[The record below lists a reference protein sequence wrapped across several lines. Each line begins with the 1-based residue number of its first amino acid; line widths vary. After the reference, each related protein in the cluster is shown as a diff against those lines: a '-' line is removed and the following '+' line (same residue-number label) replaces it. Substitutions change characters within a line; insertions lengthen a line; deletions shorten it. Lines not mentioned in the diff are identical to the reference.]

1 MSLFKKL
8 CPPAM
13 IYFVISI
20 VGIILVMFQNIGNV
34 KSYNIGSFSMVVPN
48 TLMVFVLKFVYVIF
62 WTWILNLLCK
72 GGFTVLSWL
81 FVLFPFILL
90 FVVLGLVMI
99 KSK

>member
-1 MSLFKKL
+1 MSFFKKL

-20 VGIILVMFQNIGNV
+20 VGIVLVMLQNIGNT
-34 KSYNIGSFSMVVPN
+34 KSYSIGYFSMAVPN
-48 TLMVFVLKFVYVIF
+48 TLVVFALKFLYIIF

-72 GGFTVLSWL
+72 NGFTILSWL

-99 KSK
+99 HK